1 MPNTLPVGTILR
13 NQYLIQELLGDG
25 AFSAV
30 YLANAVSLV
39 EDSRGKRYISTRFAL
54 KEVVIPSRHLRHHIN
69 LETVPLRGIDHE
81 ALPHIYDVFNSNKYN
96 RLYMLMDYIEGPN
109 LDKLRTQQ
117 PGRRLPLSQV
127 MTIMVPILGA
137 VSHLHS
143 QQPPI
148 IHQNIEPDS
157 IIISQAGNKPVLV
170 DFRVG
175 KQYNLSSQ
183 DAPIRGSTINYE
195 APEQYDGA
203 ISTRTDIYG
212 LGATLYT
219 LLTGIVPADA
229 LQRKRLIESENVDPL
244 KPVDQLVPAIPAHVA
259 EAIQQAMSLNGSDR
273 FSTAEQFTQ
282 ALKSELVRQPPEQ
295 VTVGSARQ
303 DQQAPPPR
311 VEPAVVEEQKQE
323 VFTMSTNSQLPH
335 TLEKVSPASRLE
347 GSSTKNSRIAFT
359 VILILL
365 LLAISTVGALFALA
379 HRNTASVV
387 PLVGHVSFIS
397 SGELYENNNQGLN
410 DQVRIDLH
418 NIPDPGPGKS
428 YYAWLLGDENQT
440 EVPWVLLG
448 QLSVNQGDVQFLYLG
463 DRAHTNLLSDM
474 SRFLITEGVANTTPT
489 NPSLDQSS
497 WRYFAGIYQAP
508 SPKDPNHFSLLDHL
522 RHLLVQA
529 PELQVLGLPGGL
541 SIWLMRNVQEISK
554 WALSAKE
561 RWEIKDIAFMRQ
573 QLVNILYYLDG
584 ECTQADLQGV
594 PPGTPA
600 TPENGTIAHIAHFAL
615 FNPCIQEEQEQATLL
630 KNVFQHVPHNYV
642 DHMLFHLARVI
653 QSPGA
658 TPALHALAIQIN
670 TAVNNVKNWLGQVRL
685 DAVQLLHIPGEQL
698 TQLSAFEILG
708 NLELQARSAFAGQ
721 TDPDTG
727 NLQEGAAWIFDN
739 IERLATL
746 DVTAYSPR

>member
-195 APEQYDGA
+195 APEQYDGE

-229 LQRKRLIESENVDPL
+229 LHRKRLIESENVDPL

-323 VFTMSTNSQLPH
+323 VSTMSTNSQLPH
-335 TLEKVSPASRLE
+335 TLEKVSPASWLE

-387 PLVGHVSFIS
+387 PVVGHVSFIS

-410 DQVRIDLH
+410 DQVRINLH

-448 QLSVNQGDVQFLYLG
+448 QLSVNQGDVHFLYPG

-497 WRYFAGIYQAP
+497 WRYFAEIYQAP

-529 PELQVLGLPGGL
+529 PELQALGLPGGL
-541 SIWLMRNVQEISK
+541 GIWLMRNVQEISK

-594 PPGTPA
+594 PPGTPT
-600 TPENGTIAHIAHFAL
+600 TPENGTIAYIAHFAL
-615 FNPCIQEEQEQATLL
+615 LNPCIQEEQEQATLL

-658 TPALHALAIQIN
+658 TPALHALAIQIS
-670 TAVNNVKNWLGQVRL
+670 TAINNVKSWLGQVRL

-698 TQLSAFEILG
+698 TRLSAFEILG